1 MGWLMEGNFGP
12 AEQVLWPLSVFS
24 GVLVGKVV
32 NEVTLKVSMLY
43 LKGYNNLTKLE
54 KIEWN
59 NRGFST
65 IHAVIVATTSLYLLV
80 FSDLFKNDS
89 KSELVVN
96 RKSLLSDATLGIS
109 LGYFLSD
116 LAKILWHFPSLGGKE
131 FVLHHGLSMY
141 SIFLSLISGKA
152 HIYILMVLFSEATT
166 PFVNF
171 RWYLEI
177 AGKKS
182 SNLYIYNG
190 MALFFGWMV
199 ARIFLFI
206 YMFMHMYL
214 HFDQVKTIFP
224 LGLYSILTISPV
236 MALLNL
242 FWFSKI
248 LKGMMKAL
256 SRKRHVQ

>member
-1 MGWLMEGNFGP
+1 MEGNFGP
-12 AEQVLWPLSVFS
+12 AEQLLWPLSVFS
-24 GVLVGKVV
+24 GVLMCKVV
-32 NEVTLKVSMLY
+32 YQVTHKVSMLY

-59 NRGFST
+59 SRGVST
-65 IHAVIVATTSLYLLV
+65 FHAVIVAAASLYLLV
-80 FSDLFKNDS
+80 FSDLFKNGS

-131 FVLHHGLSMY
+131 FVLHHGLSMH

-171 RWYLEI
+171 RWYLEKS
-177 AGKKS
+177 GKKG
-182 SNLYIYNG
+182 SNLYIHNG
-190 MALFFGWMV
+190 MALFFGWLV

-206 YMFMHMYL
+206 YMFLHMYL

-224 LGLYSILTISPV
+224 LGLYSLLTIGPA

-242 FWFSKI
+242 FWFLKI
-248 LKGMMKAL
+248 LKGMVKTL
-256 SRKRHVQ
+256 SRRRHVQ